1 MYPVQQTEVDESKIQ
16 REKMGISMTSGLII
30 NSHYNLEDIVTFD
43 WVQIPAG
50 HKKNEFIYEYRDHDG
65 FNHCRRRVYV
75 G

>member
-1 MYPVQQTEVDESKIQ
+1 MA
-16 REKMGISMTSGLII
+16 SGLII
-30 NSHYNLEDIVTFD
+30 NSYYNLEDIVTFD

>member
-1 MYPVQQTEVDESKIQ
+1 
-16 REKMGISMTSGLII
+16 MGIYMTSGLVI
-30 NSHYNLEDIVTFD
+30 NTHILEDIVIFD

-65 FNHCRRRVYV
+65 MSHYRRRVYV